1 MPKGKASH
9 LQDKSQMQAV
19 EAQADVCRNK
29 AGDKNKNNLPNLP
42 LMCWLVSL
50 AVGYSIA
57 KDFEVLHFLGVLQE
71 QQSWDTSF

>member
-1 MPKGKASH
+1 MQA
-9 LQDKSQMQAV
+9 KSQMQAV

-29 AGDKNKNNLPNLP
+29 ARDKNKNKLPNLP

-71 QQSWDTSF
+71 QQS